1 MYNFILQT
9 VVMLS
14 LATII
19 YLFARAVPRV
29 PETSHEEGS
38 WEQFLEEIP
47 FEKADAFVSMMTEKA
62 LRKLKVVAARFDT
75 ILSQRLRGL
84 KPGVIAGKNEAVEQ
98 LFQSK
103 SSSSEKVE
111 KK

>member
-1 MYNFILQT
+1 MYNFILQM

-29 PETSHEEGS
+29 PDAAPEEGS
-38 WEQFLEEIP
+38 LEKFFERIP
-47 FEKADAFVSMMTEKA
+47 FEKADAFVSMVFEKS
-62 LRKLKVVAARFDT
+62 LRKLKVVVARLDT

-84 KPGVIAGKNEAVEQ
+84 KPGLIAGKNEAAEK
-98 LFQSK
+98 LFQPL

>member
-9 VVMLS
+9 VVMVS

-29 PETSHEEGS
+29 QETSPEEGS
-38 WEQFLEEIP
+38 LEKLLEKIP
-47 FEKADAFVSMMTEKA
+47 FEKADAFVSMVFEKT
-62 LRKLKVVAARFDT
+62 LRKLKVVVARLDA

-84 KPGVIAGKNEAVEQ
+84 KPGMLAGKNAAAEK
-98 LFQSK
+98 LFQPV